1 MFATGVGSLTIAYD
15 SGVGTYRRS
24 PHLGPRSRR
33 QPYPPPRR
41 AWYPRRVPERLRC
54 LVTFVFWTFVGI
66 GASASALAEPANLAE
81 LRERALD
88 LVNEARREKG
98 LQPLKQG
105 SMLNEAAQSHAEDM
119 LRRDYYG
126 HRSPE
131 AETVSDRYRE
141 AGGSRWKLVA
151 ENIAR
156 CSGCPSPPTS
166 ERIANLQEG
175 WMNSPPH
182 RENILRRGLEQF
194 GFGIVA
200 KDDANLFAV
209 QTFAGPGTPRGV
221 EPEEQVDA
229 IGRGAQMTIA
239 LSVINRE
246 REAKGAQRLKSS
258 ETLSDWAAAVLPDQD
273 LASFMA
279 RETNDPFASLPRHKR
294 SDWRKLS
301 MLIGTC
307 GGCGERPT
315 AADVRFFVNQWRDNP
330 QYRNKLMDPKTTHLG
345 VIVKS
350 NGEGLKVAI
359 AVLGQDR

>member
-1 MFATGVGSLTIAYD
+1 MFQNYV
-15 SGVGTYRRS
+15 
-24 PHLGPRSRR
+24 H
-33 QPYPPPRR
+33 
-41 AWYPRRVPERLRC
+41 C
-54 LVTFVFWTFVGI
+54 LVALAFWTLVDS
-66 GASASALAEPANLAE
+66 GASAPALAEPTNLAE
-81 LRERALD
+81 LRARALD
-88 LVNEARREKG
+88 LVNRARKEKG

-131 AETVSDRYRE
+131 GETVSDRYRE

-166 ERIANLQEG
+166 ERVVDLQEG

-182 RENILRRGLEQF
+182 RENILRRGLQQF

-200 KDDANLFAV
+200 KDNAELFAV
-209 QTFAGPGTPRGV
+209 QTFSGPGTPRGV

-229 IGRGAQMTIA
+229 IGRDAQMKIA
-239 LSVINRE
+239 LTAINRE
-246 REAKGAQRLKSS
+246 REAKGAPPLKPS
-258 ETLSDWAAAVLPDQD
+258 ETLSDSAAAVLPDQN

-279 RETNDPFASLPRHKR
+279 RETNDLFVSLPRQSR
-294 SDWRKLS
+294 SGWRALS
-301 MLIGTC
+301 MLVGTC

-330 QYRNKLMDPKTTHLG
+330 QYRSKLLNPKASHLG
-345 VIVKS
+345 VLVKS

-359 AVLGQDR
+359 ALLGQDR